1 MKGEGYIKY
10 KGEAMTLSFKYYP
23 GQLNSVENPS
33 WTGGPEERHLL
44 AHSLCIFH
52 SFLSFQHLQQDHFSM
67 QVSSAFSEN
76 PIFTLFPHIK
86 SLAFSLLPTNTH
98 MEYTSPQ
105 TSVHAEVRGG
115 FKITPGQLF
124 KEIIL

>member
-23 GQLNSVENPS
+23 RQLNSVENPS
-33 WTGGPEERHLL
+33 QTSGPGENHLL
-44 AHSLCIFH
+44 PHSLCLFH

-67 QVSSAFSEN
+67 QISSAFSEN
-76 PIFTLFPHIK
+76 SIFTLFPHIK
-86 SLAFSLLPTNTH
+86 PLAFSLLPTNTH
-98 MEYTSPQ
+98 TEYTSPQ

-115 FKITPGQLF
+115 FKTTPGQLF